1 MSASAIKHDNYETG
15 KIKLLYQTI
24 EHAFKTDNKQ
34 DYEISVDG
42 YKVVPRTN
50 DPERFN
56 DYEEYINSDSENVA
70 VKMFKGNSAS
80 NDKFFFHIKGV
91 PQKNEGLQ
99 GIPDG
104 LTASEWEAK
113 QKEKIL
119 KELRFE
125 ELEKENAELKEEVAE
140 KDDLIA
146 ELTQNVELAKQG
158 RLNSMSEIGMGILE
172 KIISSPRV
180 QEQFPVLKGF
190 AGVPPQEEN
199 NTNTPPEQNAG
210 FKRKGETQEE
220 NKTAVELSDA
230 ERGYLILVRDL
241 QAHLSNYQLTAVM
254 QILDMITQYPIVLG
268 SIQKHI
274 HNFLK
279 AKHKEQKNEST
290 NEQQQP

>member
-15 KIKLLYQTI
+15 KIRLLFQTI

-56 DYEEYINSDSENVA
+56 DYEEFVNADTENIS

-91 PQKNEGLQ
+91 PQKTETLQ

-104 LTASEWEAK
+104 MTVSEWEAK

-119 KELRFE
+119 RDIRYD
-125 ELEKENAELKEEVAE
+125 ELEKENAELREEVAE
-140 KDDLIA
+140 KDNTIA

-158 RLNSMSEIGMGILE
+158 RLSSMSEIGMGILE
-172 KIISSPRV
+172 KIIKSPKM
-180 QEQFPVLKGF
+180 QEQFPVLRGF
-190 AGVPPQEEN
+190 AGVSSEEGNPN
-199 NTNTPPEQNAG
+199 NSAEQNAG
-210 FKRKGETQEE
+210 FKRKGETE
-220 NKTAVELSDA
+220 NETKEVVELTES
-230 ERGYLILVRDL
+230 ERRYLMLVRDL
-241 QAHLSNYQLTAVM
+241 QKYLSPFQLTGVM
-254 QILDMITQYPIVLG
+254 QIIDMLTQYPIVIG
-268 SIQKHI
+268 STQKHI
-274 HNFLK
+274 HSFLV
-279 AKHKEQKNEST
+279 AKHKEQETETKKEEN
-290 NEQQQP
+290 